1 MKYVLPVLLL
11 CLSTSLQAASYS
23 WQDSSG
29 KIHFGDNPPAGVD
42 ARPVDPAPGNVM
54 PAPDA
59 PAEPSSQTGA
69 PVVETTP
76 SATEPATGAMPAQ
89 RYTRLAIS
97 HPANGQTI
105 RTDTGAITVRV
116 DLQPALQ
123 SAAGHRLVAV
133 AGGTRIQGSGNSI
146 AIRAGRGSHQLQVAV
161 IDASGKTVAR
171 SGQISFDVRSNK
183 RLPMSRELSE
193 IQGIQPAH

>member
-1 MKYVLPVLLL
+1 MKYVLLVLIL

-42 ARPVDPAPGNVM
+42 ARPVDPAPMNVM
-54 PAPDA
+54 PAPDSPA
-59 PAEPSSQTGA
+59 DSSSQPAEPI
-69 PVVETTP
+69 VETTP

-105 RTDTGAITVRV
+105 RTDSGRITVTV

-123 SAAGHRLVAV
+123 TAAGHRLVAV
-133 AGGTRIQGSGNSI
+133 AGGTHIQGSGSSI
-146 AIRAGRGSHQLQVAV
+146 AIRAGRGSHQLQVSV
-161 IDASGKTVAR
+161 VDSGGNVVAR
-171 SGQISFDVRSNK
+171 SSQISFDVRSNK
-183 RLPMSRELSE
+183 RLPMSRELRE
-193 IQGIQPAH
+193 IQGIQPAN